1 LRALLASCVLVASL
15 VSQDTIRIGAKR
27 FTESAV
33 LAELMAQTIEA
44 HTDLLVE
51 VKTGLGGTMICW
63 SALTTGE
70 LDIYAEYTGTGWAT
84 ILGQTNKLTDPLR
97 TFFEVRRRFR
107 DEHDAHWLEPF
118 GLNNTY
124 ALAMRES
131 TAEELGVRRIS
142 DLVRHQ
148 RDLQVGFGNEFGSRI
163 DGYLGLKA
171 AYGLKFSNLTTVDH
185 ALAYEAIESGSIDLM
200 DVYSTD
206 GKLLR
211 FELRVLQDDR
221 QFFPPYNA
229 APVVRGATLRKHPE
243 IETALA
249 KLAFR
254 VSDLDAQALNYIVDA
269 EGISPADAATAF
281 LEIEGLIDGVST
293 SAVAARRAF
302 TRFRK
307 APPAP
312 GSAVASRPGFW
323 KLLSTQYGRVWKLL
337 LQHVGLTLAAV
348 LFAILVAVP
357 AGIAIVSRRR
367 LRRWLLGF
375 AGLLQTIPSL
385 ALLAFLIP
393 LIGLNARNAIVVLF
407 LYALLP
413 ILRNTFTGISGV
425 APDLIDAARGMG
437 MRPREV
443 LWRVQLPLAMPTIM
457 AGIRTAAVIG
467 VGVATLAAYIGAG
480 GLGGLIF
487 DGISLLDTNLILLGA
502 IPAAALAVTTD
513 MLLGRLE
520 LKLRSPGV
528 S

>member
-1 LRALLASCVLVASL
+1 MIAASV

-27 FTESAV
+27 FTESVV

-44 HTDLLVE
+44 HTDLTVE
-51 VKTGLGGTMICW
+51 VNTGLGGTMICW
-63 SALTTGE
+63 GALTSGE

-84 ILGQTNKLTDPLR
+84 ILGQTDKVTDPLS

-107 DEHDAHWLEPF
+107 DEFDAHWLEPF
-118 GLNNTY
+118 GLNNSY
-124 ALAMRES
+124 AIAMREK
-131 TAEELGVRRIS
+131 TAEELGIRRIS

-148 RDLQVGFGNEFGSRI
+148 RDLQVGFGNEFGSRT
-163 DGYLGLKA
+163 DGYRGLAA
-171 AYGLKFSNLTTVDH
+171 AYGLDFANMTTVEH
-185 ALAYEAIESGSIDLM
+185 ALAYEAIEAGSIDLM
-200 DVYSTD
+200 DAYSTD

-211 FELRVLQDDR
+211 FELRVLEDDR

-229 APVVRGATLRKHPE
+229 APVVRGETLRKHPD

-249 KLAFR
+249 KLAFK

-269 EGISPADAATAF
+269 EGISPGDAATAF
-281 LEIEGLIDGVST
+281 LEAAGLIEGT
-293 SAVAARRAF
+293 SATAVAARRAF
-302 TRFRK
+302 ARVRK
-307 APPAP
+307 SPPVP

-323 KLLSTQYGRVWKLL
+323 TLLSTEYGRVWQLL

-348 LFAILVAVP
+348 LSAVLIAVP
-357 AGIAIVSRRR
+357 AGIAIVTRRR
-367 LRRWLLGF
+367 LRHWLLGF

-393 LIGLNARNAIVVLF
+393 FFGLNAWTAIAALF

-413 ILRNTFTGISGV
+413 ILRNTYTGISGV
-425 APDLIDAARGMG
+425 TPDLVDAARGMG
-437 MRPREV
+437 MRPQEV

-457 AGIRTAAVIG
+457 AGIRTATVIG

-480 GLGGLIF
+480 GLGVLIF
-487 DGISLLDTNLILLGA
+487 DGISLTDTNLILLGA
-502 IPAAALAVTTD
+502 VPSAALAVTTD

-520 LKLRSPGV
+520 AKMRSPGV